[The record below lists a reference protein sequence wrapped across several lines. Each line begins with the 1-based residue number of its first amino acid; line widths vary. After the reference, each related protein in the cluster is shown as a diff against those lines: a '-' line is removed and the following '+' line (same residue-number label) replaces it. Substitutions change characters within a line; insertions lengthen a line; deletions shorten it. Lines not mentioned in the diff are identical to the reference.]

1 MFLSDVFTIYICF
14 IMGFHFVIKCIIG
27 DKVSI
32 GGFKICCF
40 DVTGLIRCQMN
51 LVKGEIT
58 FASKQI

>member
-1 MFLSDVFTIYICF
+1 MYLYAV
-14 IMGFHFVIKCIIG
+14 MGFHFVIKKCIIV

-32 GGFKICCF
+32 DGFKICCF

>member
-1 MFLSDVFTIYICF
+1 MYLFAVI
-14 IMGFHFVIKCIIG
+14 GFHFVIKCIIG